1 MIGCLTFALAST
13 IAGVPN
19 KILGKTDIL
28 ALIRC
33 SLFFFFFKVYIYSF
47 YSFLFF
53 LSQGHHR
60 REKGVERVTEN
71 K

>member
-33 SLFFFFFKVYIYSF
+33 SLFFFFLKFTFIHFIHF
-47 YSFLFF
+47 YFF
-53 LSQGHHR
+53 CHKDTTEER
-60 REKGVERVTEN
+60 RVWKE
-71 K
+71 

>member
-33 SLFFFFFKVYIYSF
+33 SPFFFFLK
-47 YSFLFF
+47 FLHLFIFTF
-53 LSQGHHR
+53 LSQGNDR
-60 REKGVERVTEN
+60 REKGVERVTGN

>member
-33 SLFFFFFKVYIYSF
+33 SPFFFFKVFTFIHF
-47 YSFLFF
+47 YFF
-53 LSQGHHR
+53 VTRKQQK
-60 REKGVERVTEN
+60 REGCGKSNR

>member
-53 LSQGHHR
+53 CHKDTTEER
-60 REKGVERVTEN
+60 RVWKE
-71 K
+71 